1 MDRGGHRNGSACDI
15 INHGELPSAWIS
27 GISVSQTETAWRKA
41 ERSRGKLLSERAIG
55 PRADERRAKENES

>member
-27 GISVSQTETAWRKA
+27 GISVSQTVTAWKKA
-41 ERSRGKLLSERAIG
+41 ERSRGKWLSERVIG
-55 PRADERRAKENES
+55 LKADMI